1 MVLPMLTTA
10 LLLSLACAPNI
21 GDDTASLG
29 DVAPK
34 GVHPGGVTFDPSEA
48 WLPASPVA
56 PVALTV
62 AGRAHVIASYCDDGI
77 VVIAPE
83 WIVDGSV
90 VALGR
95 VPGYPLADGDHTC
108 TLITPIG
115 RLTIPVV
122 VE

>member
-1 MVLPMLTTA
+1 MLTT
-10 LLLSLACAPNI
+10 LLLLFLACAPTV

-29 DVAPK
+29 EVSGK
-34 GVHPGGVTFDPSEA
+34 GMHPDGVTFDPAEA

-56 PVALTV
+56 PVTLTV
-62 AGRAHVIASYCDDGI
+62 AGRAHVLASYCEGGI
-77 VVIAPE
+77 VVVAPV
-83 WIVDGSV
+83 WLMDGAT

-95 VPGYPLADGDHTC
+95 VPGYPLAAGDHTC
-108 TLITPIG
+108 TLVTPIG